1 MNMTQKREARKKAQ
15 ENVGTNDNVSKS
27 NINWYPGH
35 MAKTKRKIK
44 ENLDLIDIV
53 FELLD
58 ARIPKTSK
66 IKEIESLIK
75 NKPRVLIL
83 TKLDLCD
90 QKETAKWISHYE
102 KEGYKVVPLDLESGN
117 INKLLKATSEVMED
131 INQKRANK
139 GMKKRRTRAIMIG
152 IPNVGKS
159 TLINRLV
166 GKKAV
171 RTGNRPGVTTS
182 LDWIRISDELE
193 LMDTPGILWPK
204 LDNEKV
210 ALNLA
215 SLTAIKEEILPL
227 DEVATYILTMLAK
240 HYPEKLKERYGVTTL
255 SEDII
260 EIYDEIGKKRGC
272 LIKGGEVDYDK
283 VVMIIINDLKNGHIQ
298 NITFDRYKGE

>member
-1 MNMTQKREARKKAQ
+1 MP
-15 ENVGTNDNVSKS
+15 D
-27 NINWYPGH
+27 INWYPGH

-58 ARIPKTSK
+58 ARIPSSSK
-66 IKEIESLIK
+66 IREINSIVK

-83 TKLDLCD
+83 TKIDLCD
-90 QKETAKWISHYE
+90 QKETNKWISHYE
-102 KEGYKVVPLDLESGN
+102 KEGYKVVALDLENGN
-117 INKLLKATSEVMED
+117 INKLFKATNEVMEEM
-131 INQKRANK
+131 NLKREAKGQKR
-139 GMKKRRTRAIMIG
+139 RRIRAIMIG

-171 RTGNRPGVTTS
+171 KTGNKPGVTTS

-204 LDNEKV
+204 LDNDKV
-210 ALNLA
+210 AFNLA

-227 DEVATYILTMLAK
+227 DEIATYILEMLAK
-240 HYPEKLKERYGVTTL
+240 YYPNQLKERYGVEKITD
-255 SEDII
+255 DII
-260 EIYDEIGKKRGC
+260 DVYDQIGKKRGC

-283 VVMIIINDLKNGHIQ
+283 VIMLIINDLKNGAIK
-298 NITFDRYKGE
+298 NITFDRYKGEE